1 MDHWRGAA
9 YARRARVPLGYKAL
23 DSSRSSGS
31 HRVDNSFGSQS
42 TSTPTP
48 MRGDRGQ
55 DTTVAVVEAF
65 WRLAVADPLFVVVWA
80 VLTVASGGF
89 WVGVGWLVMRI

>member
-1 MDHWRGAA
+1 
-9 YARRARVPLGYKAL
+9 
-23 DSSRSSGS
+23 
-31 HRVDNSFGSQS
+31 
-42 TSTPTP
+42 

>member
-1 MDHWRGAA
+1 
-9 YARRARVPLGYKAL
+9 
-23 DSSRSSGS
+23 
-31 HRVDNSFGSQS
+31 
-42 TSTPTP
+42 

-65 WRLAVADPLFVVVWA
+65 WRLAGADPLFVVVWA